1 MTEGDRTVFIVDD
14 DAGVRDSLALLLSLR
29 GYRTVVFASAEDFL
43 ATQRPNWRGCLLVDL
58 RMGGMSGLELQQR
71 LRAEGIALPLVMITA
86 HGDASSARAAL
97 KAEAVDFLEKPIDEG
112 QLIAALEEAFA
123 REARRAS
130 LLDAGRGWAA
140 LVARLT
146 PREREVMELVARGLH
161 NREIGARL
169 GISPRT
175 VEVYKSRLM
184 DKLNIRTLPELIR
197 IALQAENEAPQ
208 ARCCSAPRPLE

>member
-43 ATQRPNWRGCLLVDL
+43 ATLRPDWRGCLLVDL

-86 HGDASSARAAL
+86 HGDAASARAAL
-97 KAEAVDFLEKPIDEG
+97 KAEAVDFLEKPLDEG

-123 REARRAS
+123 REARRAAQ
-130 LLDAGRGWAA
+130 LDPGRGAAA
-140 LVARLT
+140 LMARLT
-146 PREREVMELVARGLH
+146 PREREVMELVAQGLH
-161 NREIGARL
+161 NREIGTRL

-197 IALQAENEAPQ
+197 IALQAENEAP
-208 ARCCSAPRPLE
+208 

>member
-29 GYRTVVFASAEDFL
+29 GFRTVVFASAEDFL
-43 ATQRPNWRGCLLVDL
+43 ATLRPDWRGCLLVDL

-71 LRAEGIALPLVMITA
+71 LRTEGIALPLVMITA
-86 HGDASSARAAL
+86 HGDAASARAAL

-123 REARRAS
+123 REARRAAQ
-130 LLDAGRGWAA
+130 LDAGRGAAA

-146 PREREVMELVARGLH
+146 PREREVMELVAQGLH

-184 DKLNIRTLPELIR
+184 DKLNIRTMPELIR
-197 IALQAENEAPQ
+197 IALQAEKAAQ
-208 ARCCSAPRPLE
+208 R